1 MLSLL
6 PSRRRASG
14 FCKSKLSNQCGSLA
28 RRSSIVHLQETKSA
42 TKTIAN
48 IGLCHLPGKWKE
60 KKRGKSR
67 FCKIGGY
74 HYLYRYSHGASKAM
88 AGALS

>member
-28 RRSSIVHLQETKSA
+28 RRSSIVHLQKANS
-42 TKTIAN
+42 IVAN
-48 IGLCHLPGKWKE
+48 IGLRHLPGKWKE